1 MDGFGPT
8 QIAKQLAARE
18 VLTPAAY
25 FESRG
30 IDRETAEKIMAYAAV
45 ERLIH
50 MAEDSEFAAEVE
62 EDMGIK
68 TDTEE

>member
-1 MDGFGPT
+1 MF
-8 QIAKQLAARE
+8 
-18 VLTPAAY
+18 Y

-62 EDMGIK
+62 KAMGIK